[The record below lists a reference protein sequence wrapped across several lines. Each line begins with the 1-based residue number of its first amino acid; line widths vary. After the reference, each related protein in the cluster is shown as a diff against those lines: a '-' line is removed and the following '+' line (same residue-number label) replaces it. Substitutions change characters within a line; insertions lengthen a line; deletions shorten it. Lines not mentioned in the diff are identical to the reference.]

1 MTHVVG
7 PTDQVVARTRE
18 LDKAGHIQD
27 RIGER
32 IVDRKT
38 CLRAI
43 EELDGVAH
51 LQARDLKVALSAVGT
66 DRAFRGACRSGARGI
81 DHELDGNIGILD
93 PLCPEG
99 DRDRAGVARI
109 RCRVAA
115 TPIDLGTT
123 NRLAML
129 VGAQILFSIPQVKD
143 VAIADI
149 RLVDIAIR
157 EFDVELTIATLVEVD
172 GLATIQ
178 EDIGDIT
185 RGRRM
190 VRAEAYQGTE
200 TPIPRDDAMV
210 VTCVGVAIEHFE
222 ATISRGRRRRGAR
235 IETFRNI
242 VRTRVEL
249 GVRIVFGNVRGN
261 PHAVNMTRDL
271 TDETWALGKRGV
283 VVHDHTLKRRE

>member
-7 PTDQVVARTRE
+7 PADQIVARTRE
-18 LDKAGHIQD
+18 LNEAGHIQD

-38 CLRAI
+38 RLRAV

-51 LQARDLKVALSAVGT
+51 LQARDLEIALSAVGT

-81 DHELDGNIGILD
+81 DYELDGDVGILD

-99 DRDRAGVARI
+99 DRNCAGVTSV

-115 TPIDLGTT
+115 APINLGAA

-129 VGAQILFSIPQVKD
+129 VGAQILFGIPQVKD

-149 RLVDIAIR
+149 RLIDGAIR
-157 EFDVELTIATLVEVD
+157 EFNVVLAVAALVEVN

-178 EDIGDIT
+178 EEIGD
-185 RGRRM
+185 
-190 VRAEAYQGTE
+190 
-200 TPIPRDDAMV
+200 
-210 VTCVGVAIEHFE
+210 VAR
-222 ATISRGRRRRGAR
+222 S
-235 IETFRNI
+235 
-242 VRTRVEL
+242 
-249 GVRIVFGNVRGN
+249 
-261 PHAVNMTRDL
+261 
-271 TDETWALGKRGV
+271 
-283 VVHDHTLKRRE
+283 